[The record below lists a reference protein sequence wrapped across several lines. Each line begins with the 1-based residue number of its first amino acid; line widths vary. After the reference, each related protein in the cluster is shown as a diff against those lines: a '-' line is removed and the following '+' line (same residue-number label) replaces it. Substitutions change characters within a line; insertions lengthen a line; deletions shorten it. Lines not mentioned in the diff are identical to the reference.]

1 MKRTTGW
8 LAGGYVLSATG
19 CALATLRSRAAF
31 GDLSIYAAGGAAVLH
46 GTPLY
51 QLRFAFGLRFT
62 YPPFAALLFAPLTW
76 LPVTA
81 GRVLVSAATVLAL
94 PVTSYL
100 VLRLPPWPAR
110 LGRDRAAQLAL
121 AFSAAAI
128 WLEPERTNLK
138 YGQINVLLDHCSCW
152 STWSGSSGVGIPGS
166 AAR

>member
-1 MKRTTGW
+1 MLVATAGRPAARSWPGSSTTCRRTMRTRW
-8 LAGGYVLSATG
+8 VACGYVLSATG

-31 GDLSIYAAGGAAVLH
+31 GDLGIYTAGGAAVRH

-62 YPPFAALLFAPLTW
+62 YPPFAALLFAPLSW

-100 VLRLPPWPAR
+100 VLRLPPWP
-110 LGRDRAAQLAL
+110 LQL
-121 AFSAAAI
+121 S
-128 WLEPERTNLK
+128 
-138 YGQINVLLDHCSCW
+138 
-152 STWSGSSGVGIPGS
+152 
-166 AAR
+166 